1 MAASKS
7 ISDTLSNFLEELLTT
22 RLMCQ
27 AFANLAADV
36 PSSDPLRDPHAWVF
50 VVSRAI
56 DRLTVEAEELET
68 LVRREA
74 LPALQDREAIR
85 THVAKGHA

>member
-7 ISDTLSNFLEELLTT
+7 ISDTLNSFMEELLTT

-27 AFANLAADV
+27 AFSNVAADV
-36 PSSDPLRDPHAWVF
+36 APADPLPDPHAWVF

-56 DRLTVEAEELET
+56 DRLTREAEELEA

-74 LPALQDREAIR
+74 LPALQDRESIR
-85 THVAKGHA
+85 IHSARA